1 MAIKFKLL
9 KKRDMKGG
17 MKYYPQVMNNGS
29 VSFQKLCKEI
39 SEQSAL
45 TEGDV
50 KSCLDRLSYVLANHL
65 AEGRNVSLGDL
76 GKFGVMA
83 KGNGVNEESDFNT
96 NRDMRR
102 PSVRYFPGKRIR
114 EMQDSATYERVKI
127 MVDGST
133 QPAEPE
139 EEPVNPDVV

>member
-1 MAIKFKLL
+1 MAIKFRLA

-50 KSCLDRLSYVLANHL
+50 KSCLDRLSYVLAGHL
-65 AEGRNVSLGDL
+65 ADGRNVSLGDL
-76 GKFGVMA
+76 GKFGVVT
-83 KGNGVNEESDFNT
+83 KGAGVEAESDFRT
-96 NRDMRR
+96 NRDMHR

-114 EMQDSATYERVKI
+114 EMQDSATYERVKL

-133 QPAEPE
+133 EPAEPE
-139 EEPVNPDVV
+139 EEPSNPDVV